1 MVHVARPKNSSL
13 SSHFCPHSYPLV
25 PILSL
30 VSFLSSFDL
39 SFLDLPSLSDKGVSK
54 SRQLSCMAIGGAR
67 VDCHKVLLNPG
78 FFEESFVTLNMF
90 ASFQRLF

>member
-1 MVHVARPKNSSL
+1 
-13 SSHFCPHSYPLV
+13 
-25 PILSL
+25 
-30 VSFLSSFDL
+30 
-39 SFLDLPSLSDKGVSK
+39 
-54 SRQLSCMAIGGAR
+54 MAIGGAR